1 MFVRALSP
9 VAPAEAEG
17 REPGLKRPG
26 SAAASLRD
34 WVRFRQNGAT
44 KLPLRFDR
52 AVISLSHHVLPA
64 ARRESRD
71 LFHDTIAE
79 TDGSRVSFP
88 RLKRPG
94 SRRQWRTTV
103 ERARAEAAPV
113 VCLGV
118 GSRPSLLL
126 SFRPQAEGG
135 WRAARRVVRISPDGP
150 YQRAG
155 PITPGPE
162 HDLRGGARDFR
173 RATRYLSAFALSVA
187 GRVGPSPVRC
197 SGDRPGTRLRIS
209 PAGTAS
215 RPTIMNAS

>member
-1 MFVRALSP
+1 MQIQHLSQMFVRALSP

-126 SFRPQAEGG
+126 SFRPQAEGDG
-135 WRAARRVVRISPDGP
+135 ARKARCPDF
-150 YQRAG
+150 AG
-155 PITPGPE
+155 RSEEHTSE
-162 HDLRGGARDFR
+162 LQSHHDL
-173 RATRYLSAFALSVA
+173 
-187 GRVGPSPVRC
+187 
-197 SGDRPGTRLRIS
+197 
-209 PAGTAS
+209 
-215 RPTIMNAS
+215 